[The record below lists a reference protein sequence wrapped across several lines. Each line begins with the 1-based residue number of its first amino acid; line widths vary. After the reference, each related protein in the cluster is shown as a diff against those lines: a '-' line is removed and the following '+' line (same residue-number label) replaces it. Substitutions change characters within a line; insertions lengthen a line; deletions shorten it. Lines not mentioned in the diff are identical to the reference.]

1 MNGRYNMTYYPNK
14 LFSHFTPLC
23 NVSAQSVSPF
33 SLITA
38 DNVGVLNAQR
48 CNIETYQKYMLY
60 LATKNNAIYSMQP
73 VEVSSIEEID
83 MIPSCCDEL
92 PEKIREHFQPRQS
105 DTLFWCLY
113 VLHHGIN
120 QYLNIGHNY
129 GVKELEE
136 KQRLAAF
143 INNNKSKVKG
153 TNYKVTNV
161 LIQEILSELLTSQ
174 KETSLHVLIAL
185 TVFYGINI
193 FIVDADDRCMLEFLS
208 CKEIDESTQNYVLYK
223 DKYGKYSAQLEWIS
237 FSQIVDMREK
247 YIVLENYLRPMK
259 AVSTYKV
266 DELIELARKLSIYDE
281 NKKYKKS
288 ELYDAVHELCKW
300 K

>member
-1 MNGRYNMTYYPNK
+1 MNGRYNISYYPNK
-14 LFSHFTPLC
+14 LFSDFTPLR
-23 NVSAQSVSPF
+23 N
-33 SLITA
+33 
-38 DNVGVLNAQR
+38 LNAQR

-60 LATKNNAIYSMQP
+60 SATKNNAIYSMQP
-73 VEVSSIEEID
+73 VEVSSIEEIE
-83 MIPSCCDEL
+83 MIPSCCI
-92 PEKIREHFQPRQS
+92 EKSREHFQPRQS

-113 VLHHGIN
+113 VLHHGMDE
-120 QYLNIGHNY
+120 YLNIGHNY

-143 INNNKSKVKG
+143 INNNKSKIKG

-208 CKEIDESTQNYVLYK
+208 CKEIDESTRNYVLYK

-237 FSQIVDMREK
+237 SSQLVDMREK

-259 AVSTYKV
+259 AVSNYKV
-266 DELIELARKLSIYDE
+266 EELVELARKLSIYDE

>member
-14 LFSHFTPLC
+14 LFS
-23 NVSAQSVSPF
+23 PF
-33 SLITA
+33 
-38 DNVGVLNAQR
+38 
-48 CNIETYQKYMLY
+48 NIETYQKYMLY
-60 LATKNNAIYSMQP
+60 SATKNNTIYTMQP
-73 VEVSSIEEID
+73 VEVSCAEEID
-83 MIPSCCDEL
+83 VIPSSCI
-92 PEKIREHFQPRQS
+92 EKNREHFQPRQS

-113 VLHHGIN
+113 VIHHGMDE
-120 QYLNIGHNY
+120 YLNIGHNY

-193 FIVDADDRCMLEFLS
+193 LIVDADDRCMLEFLS
-208 CKEIDESTQNYVLYK
+208 SKEIDECSQTYVLYK
-223 DKYGKYSAQLEWIS
+223 DKYGKYSVQLEWVS
-237 FSQIVDMREK
+237 SSQMADMRNK

-259 AVSTYKV
+259 AISTYKV
-266 DELIELARKLSIYDE
+266 DELVELARKLCIYDE

>member
-14 LFSHFTPLC
+14 LFSPFTPLR
-23 NVSAQSVSPF
+23 NLNTQSVSPC

-38 DNVGVLNAQR
+38 DNVGVLNEQR

-60 LATKNNAIYSMQP
+60 SATKNNTIYAMQP
-73 VEVSSIEEID
+73 VEVSCIEEID
-83 MIPSCCDEL
+83 MVPSCCI
-92 PEKIREHFQPRQS
+92 EKNTEHFQPRQS
-105 DTLFWCLY
+105 DTLFWCMY

-120 QYLNIGHNY
+120 QYHNIGHNY
-129 GVKELEE
+129 GVRELEE

-185 TVFYGINI
+185 TVFYDINI

-208 CKEIDESTQNYVLYK
+208 SKEIDESTQTYVLYK

-237 FSQIVDMREK
+237 FSQIVDMRQK
-247 YIVLENYLRPMK
+247 YIVLDNYLRPMK
-259 AVSTYKV
+259 AVSAYKV
-266 DELIELARKLSIYDE
+266 EELVELARKLSIYDE
-281 NKKYKKS
+281 NRKYKKS

>member
-1 MNGRYNMTYYPNK
+1 MNGRYNITYYPNK
-14 LFSHFTPLC
+14 LFS
-23 NVSAQSVSPF
+23 PF
-33 SLITA
+33 
-38 DNVGVLNAQR
+38 
-48 CNIETYQKYMLY
+48 NIETYQKYMLY
-60 LATKNNAIYSMQP
+60 SATKNNTICAIQP
-73 VEVSSIEEID
+73 VQVSCIEEID
-83 MIPSCCDEL
+83 VIPSSCI
-92 PEKIREHFQPRQS
+92 EKSREHFQPRQS

-120 QYLNIGHNY
+120 QYNNIGHNY

-136 KQRLAAF
+136 KQRLAEF

-174 KETSLHVLIAL
+174 KETSLNVLIAL

-193 FIVDADDRCMLEFLS
+193 LIVDADNCCMLEFLS
-208 CKEIDESTQNYVLYK
+208 SKENDECTQTYVLYK
-223 DKYGKYSAQLEWIS
+223 DKYGKYSAELEWIS
-237 FSQIVDMREK
+237 FSQIVDMRHK

-266 DELIELARKLSIYDE
+266 EDLVELARKLSIYDE

>member
-14 LFSHFTPLC
+14 IF
-23 NVSAQSVSPF
+23 SPF
-33 SLITA
+33 
-38 DNVGVLNAQR
+38 
-48 CNIETYQKYMLY
+48 NIETYQKYMLY
-60 LATKNNAIYSMQP
+60 SATKNNTIYSMQP
-73 VEVSSIEEID
+73 VEASCIKEID
-83 MIPSCCDEL
+83 IVPSSCIEMC
-92 PEKIREHFQPRQS
+92 EKNREHFQPGQS

-113 VLHHGIN
+113 VVNHGMDE
-120 QYLNIGHNY
+120 YLNIGHNY
-129 GVKELEE
+129 GVKELQE

-174 KETSLHVLIAL
+174 KETSMHVLIAL

-193 FIVDADDRCMLEFLS
+193 LIVDADDRCMLEFLS
-208 CKEIDESTQNYVLYK
+208 SKEIDESTQTYVLYK
-223 DKYGKYSAQLEWIS
+223 DKYGKYSVQLEWIS
-237 FSQIVDMREK
+237 PSQIVDMRNK
-247 YIVLENYLRPMK
+247 YNVLENYLRPMK

-266 DELIELARKLSIYDE
+266 DELVELARKLCIYDE

>member
-1 MNGRYNMTYYPNK
+1 MTYYPNK
-14 LFSHFTPLC
+14 LFSPFTPLRIT
-23 NVSAQSVSPF
+23 NV
-33 SLITA
+33 
-38 DNVGVLNAQR
+38 QR

-60 LATKNNAIYSMQP
+60 SATKNNAIYSMQP

-83 MIPSCCDEL
+83 MIPSYVEL
-92 PEKIREHFQPRQS
+92 PEKSREHFQPRQS

-113 VLHHGIN
+113 VVHHGMDE
-120 QYLNIGHNY
+120 YLNIGHNY

-136 KQRLAAF
+136 KERLAAF
-143 INNNKSKVKG
+143 INNNNKSKVKG

-185 TVFYGINI
+185 TVFYGVNI

-208 CKEIDESTQNYVLYK
+208 SKEIDESTQTYVLYK
-223 DKYGKYSAQLEWIS
+223 DKYGKYTVQLEWIS
-237 FSQIVDMREK
+237 SSQMADMRNK

-266 DELIELARKLSIYDE
+266 EDLVELARKLCIYDE